1 MELLMFY
8 NQDTKSQ
15 SDKVSWFYF
24 EKLKGNLKNVDFL
37 FKKTCFK
44 GRENRIKGRSLR
56 KNTQETLS

>member
-1 MELLMFY
+1 MIPLYITNRNLELLMFY

-37 FKKTCFK
+37 FKKNMF
-44 GRENRIKGRSLR
+44 
-56 KNTQETLS
+56 